1 MRSIV
6 KQEAKNM
13 SDFTYPVIDM
23 VKTGI
28 NIKELRENAGISVV
42 ELQEILGFTTPQAI
56 YKWQWGKTLP
66 DIENL
71 LLMAK
76 LFNVKVEDILVVK
89 D

>member
-1 MRSIV
+1 
-6 KQEAKNM
+6 M
-13 SDFTYPVIDM
+13 SNVAYPVIDL

-28 NIKELRENAGISVV
+28 NIKNLREKAGISVV

-76 LFNVKVEDILVVK
+76 LFNVKVEDVLVVK

>member
-1 MRSIV
+1 
-6 KQEAKNM
+6 M
-13 SDFTYPVIDM
+13 SNVTYPVIDL

-28 NIKELRENAGISVV
+28 NIKKLREKAGISVV

-76 LFNVKVEDILVVK
+76 LFNVKVEDVLVVK